1 MAKDLPD
8 ILEGI
13 KVQNRAFP
21 KKGKGKKKQLLH
33 TGGFRKIAIGIISF
47 RSEELLF
54 KEASKV

>member
-1 MAKDLPD
+1 MPD